1 MEEIVRISR
10 IHQFRILP
18 LRIRSLSLAKSLH
31 EVPLMTPATPNQ
43 RLVLGD
49 CDYVL
54 LACEKEVYIVH
65 VKKNQGRGSSV
76 IRVTYHVKRVSIQE
90 GFLSL

>member
-10 IHQFRILP
+10 VVTIHQFRLLP
-18 LRIRSLSLAKSLH
+18 YAFDFLSLAKSLH
-31 EVPLMTPATPNQ
+31 DVPLMTPATPNQ

-54 LACEKEVYIVH
+54 LACEKEV
-65 VKKNQGRGSSV
+65 
-76 IRVTYHVKRVSIQE
+76 
-90 GFLSL
+90 LSM